1 MTGDEFLSAIA
12 ASLPVTW
19 QDWALLIAA
28 VVAAL
33 GIIGWVINL
42 VNERQSSSGN
52 RARDLRL
59 NLPEEKPDP
68 DLEESEYMP
77 LRAALRRLY
86 AETSDSAMAAFA
98 RSGAHDNPDEIIQW
112 YGWWCHEKKLPIYGK
127 RPPSQHYELLPDKEF
142 SRGFFIK
149 GAKEF
154 RRTAA
159 RIPSYTELAVKKEE
173 LKAMWEALKQ
183 LDDDHDIPR
192 MPS

>member
-1 MTGDEFLSAIA
+1 MPGGDLLSSLAG
-12 ASLPVTW
+12 SLPVTW
-19 QDWALLIAA
+19 QDWALLIAG
-28 VVAAL
+28 VVAAV
-33 GIIGWVINL
+33 GIIGWVFNF
-42 VNERQSSSGN
+42 VNDRRSSSGN
-52 RARDLRL
+52 RGRDLRR
-59 NLPEEKPDP
+59 NLPDEKPDP

-98 RSGAHDNPDEIIQW
+98 RSGAHGNADEIIQW

-127 RPPSQHYELLPDKEF
+127 RPPSQTYELLPDKEF
-142 SRGFFIK
+142 GRGFFIK

-159 RIPSYTELAVKKEE
+159 RIPSYTELVVKKEE

-183 LDDDHDIPR
+183 LDDYDIPKA
-192 MPS
+192 P

>member
-1 MTGDEFLSAIA
+1 MPGGDILNALA
-12 ASLPVTW
+12 ARLPVTW

-28 VVAAL
+28 LVAAV
-33 GIIGWVINL
+33 GIIGWVFNL
-42 VNERQSSSGN
+42 VNERSSSGN
-52 RARDLRL
+52 QARDLRR

-68 DLEESEYMP
+68 ELEESEYMP

-86 AETSDSAMAAFA
+86 AETSNSAMAAFA
-98 RSGAHDNPDEIIQW
+98 RSGAHGNTDEIIQW

-127 RPPSQHYELLPDKEF
+127 RPPSQQYELLPDKEF

-159 RIPSYTELAVKKEE
+159 RIPSYTELVVKKEE

-183 LDDDHDIPR
+183 LDDDFDIPR
-192 MPS
+192 AP

>member
-1 MTGDEFLSAIA
+1 HVKQLRADYALLDSSRDSRNFFRESVRQESRPDRETHGIARGSVAYHQARLMTGDEFLSAIA

-42 VNERQSSSGN
+42 VNERQSASGN
-52 RARDLRL
+52 RAHDLRL

-86 AETSDSAMAAFA
+86 AE
-98 RSGAHDNPDEIIQW
+98 
-112 YGWWCHEKKLPIYGK
+112 
-127 RPPSQHYELLPDKEF
+127 PS
-142 SRGFFIK
+142 
-149 GAKEF
+149 
-154 RRTAA
+154 
-159 RIPSYTELAVKKEE
+159 
-173 LKAMWEALKQ
+173 
-183 LDDDHDIPR
+183 
-192 MPS
+192 